1 MDVICL
7 KIKFMKRLLIL
18 VLFILAGK
26 AYGQRYQGMPQRYV
40 TPGMRIDSVLSI
52 PIGITSLR
60 NTGWSG
66 GQDTGQIRYNKLD
79 SSVYIYTGSQWL
91 KVVRASAGTLQ
102 EVTDNGNSTSNLI
115 RFSDGN
121 NWDIGNNGQGSFIV
135 QGSTGGAIELNDN
148 GQLIV
153 GGNIGTY
160 MLHPPTTTGIT
171 DTIQNKS
178 GTIALLSDIASQGLQ
193 DVIDVNPDLDK
204 ANTINAAGFNYTD
217 SNFIVRK
224 FIGNGFIFSDITDG
238 TGEVSSTGNGSFVV
252 GEIYNVGKI
261 QSTQFGSFAG
271 GSSENNGLIRAEGDG
286 SFAFGKADGDT
297 LLSFGTATILLGQD
311 LIDTSNNSI
320 LIGKGLRNNVNNRIG
335 LGYSLGKNIIIG
347 ANNLH
352 NNISEDSLITT
363 DINGNLKLK
372 HLGITSFTKQ
382 QDTISLASFGAGSVA
397 LSDTLA
403 FTTSAIYGSFY
414 NSGSDTLVITSVQV
428 GLQGTSPSINTKI
441 WFNDSLN
448 VTAGATALVNAGN
461 TCTNIYTGTTIS
473 SFDNTKI
480 PPGNWVW
487 VSTPTVTTKPTYFSL
502 TLIGY
507 KSRR

>member
-193 DVIDVNPDLDK
+193 
-204 ANTINAAGFNYTD
+204 
-217 SNFIVRK
+217 
-224 FIGNGFIFSDITDG
+224 
-238 TGEVSSTGNGSFVV
+238 
-252 GEIYNVGKI
+252 
-261 QSTQFGSFAG
+261 
-271 GSSENNGLIRAEGDG
+271 
-286 SFAFGKADGDT
+286 
-297 LLSFGTATILLGQD
+297 
-311 LIDTSNNSI
+311 
-320 LIGKGLRNNVNNRIG
+320 
-335 LGYSLGKNIIIG
+335 
-347 ANNLH
+347 
-352 NNISEDSLITT
+352 
-363 DINGNLKLK
+363 
-372 HLGITSFTKQ
+372 FTKQ

-414 NSGSDTLVITSVQV
+414 NSGSDTLVITSAQV

-487 VSTPTVTTKPTYFSL
+487 VSTPTVTTKPTYFTL